1 MSVYRW
7 SASSGIFFGSIST
20 ALLVEEALRF
30 HLVAHRHAFVV
41 FLGASF
47 VGIATSLVALFL
59 HQDEDE
65 LSTLLG
71 HRAVAFIGIG
81 LSSWP
86 WVLMVWLLWFLDI
99 GPP

>member
-7 SASSGIFFGSIST
+7 SASSGLFFGSISS
-20 ALLVEEALRF
+20 ALLLEEILLHGLTPPLPF
-30 HLVAHRHAFVV
+30 MV
-41 FLGASF
+41 FLAASLTG
-47 VGIATSLVALFL
+47 VAASLVALFL
-59 HQDEDE
+59 QRDDEDPPD
-65 LSTLLG
+65 LLD

-86 WVLMVWLLWFLDI
+86 WILMEWLLWCLEI